1 MKPYEPDAARIRAL
15 YRIPTAP
22 APDRVLELCVGAAPV
37 VAASP
42 WPHASFTACDLTR
55 PMAAHRTQEIGRA
68 SEVDHPAVLDYPS
81 ASFDRIVAHRTLDA
95 LHATDPR
102 LRERGALVRFLREL
116 ASLLTPG
123 GVLILGVQQWVPHR
137 TAATRASGSS
147 AGALSVHSARRSL
160 ESAGL
165 SSVQVFSVIPSLDAP
180 LRLISAERS
189 LSRLGFRR
197 ELATMRTRLSL
208 GGYLARRAAV
218 ELGVNRFLEP
228 SLLMWGTR

>member
-22 APDRVLELCVGAAPV
+22 APDRVLELCAGGPPV

-42 WPHASFTACDLTR
+42 WPDASFTTCDLGA
-55 PMAAHRTQEIGRA
+55 PIAADPARDSGRA
-68 SEVDHPAVLDYPS
+68 SVGHSVVLDYPS
-81 ASFDRIVAHRTLDA
+81 ASFDRIVAHRALDA

-116 ASLLTPG
+116 ARLLTPG
-123 GVLILGVQQWVPHR
+123 GVLILGVQQRVPQR
-137 TAATRASGSS
+137 AAEPGASGSG
-147 AGALSVHSARRSL
+147 AGALSVRSARRSL
-160 ESAGL
+160 ESAGF
-165 SSVQVFSVIPSLDAP
+165 SSVEVFNVVPSLDAP
-180 LRLISAERS
+180 LRLINAERS

-218 ELGVNRFLEP
+218 ELCVNRFLEP